1 MRFEEAYSGWE
12 GGRLRQEEAARLLG
26 ICERTFRRYVERFED
41 RGIEGL
47 IDKRLGQISG
57 RRAPVDEVL
66 ALYDGYRRRR
76 LGWNAKHFYAWYRKA
91 GGKRSYTWVKL
102 RLQEGKLIERAK
114 KRGAHRKRRERAA
127 LAGMML
133 HQDGSHHEWISG
145 QIWDLIV

>member
-66 ALYDGYRRRR
+66 ALTDGYRRRH
-76 LGWNAKHFYAWYRKA
+76 LGWNAKHFYA
-91 GGKRSYTWVKL
+91 
-102 RLQEGKLIERAK
+102 
-114 KRGAHRKRRERAA
+114 
-127 LAGMML
+127 
-133 HQDGSHHEWISG
+133 
-145 QIWDLIV
+145 